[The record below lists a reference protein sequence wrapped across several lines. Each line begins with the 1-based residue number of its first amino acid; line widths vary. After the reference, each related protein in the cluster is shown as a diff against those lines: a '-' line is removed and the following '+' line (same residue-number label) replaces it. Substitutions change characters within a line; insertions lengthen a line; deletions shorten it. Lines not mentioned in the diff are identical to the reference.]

1 MNDVETS
8 SKNESFRDLYRDVN
22 EFNKGYQPRTNS
34 VKDENGDLL
43 ADTHSVFNRYK
54 N

>member
-22 EFNKGYQPRTNS
+22 EFNKGYQPRTNLL
-34 VKDENGDLL
+34 KFENGDLL
-43 ADTHSVFNRYK
+43 SGSHNI
-54 N
+54 